1 MLLELATQHQ
11 DMIQSQK
18 QEMLKEMQTLE
29 QSLQLEKT
37 KNQILSDE
45 SHQLQLSE
53 YNAFCGLFID
63 TCTFSITRETI

>member
-1 MLLELATQHQ
+1 MLLELATHVHQ

-18 QEMLKEMQTLE
+18 QEMLKEMQILE

-37 KNQILSDE
+37 KNQILSGD

-53 YNAFCGLFID
+53 YNTFYGFIYR
-63 TCTFSITRETI
+63 CMHL